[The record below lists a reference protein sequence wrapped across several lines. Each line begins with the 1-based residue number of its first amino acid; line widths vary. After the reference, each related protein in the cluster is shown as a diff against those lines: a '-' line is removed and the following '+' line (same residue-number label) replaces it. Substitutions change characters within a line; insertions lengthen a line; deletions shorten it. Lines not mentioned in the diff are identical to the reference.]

1 MDAKVIETLNKVVQK
16 VAVDAK
22 AKDNKTSAVEAEY
35 AALKKVKPLTNSQE
49 IERIKKH
56 LGLV

>member
-1 MDAKVIETLNKVVQK
+1 MDAKVIETLDKVVRK

-22 AKDNKTSAVEAEY
+22 AKADNAYTIEAEY
-35 AALKKVKPLTNSQE
+35 AALKKSKPLTNSQE

>member
-1 MDAKVIETLNKVVQK
+1 MDGKVIETLDKVVQK

-22 AKDNKTSAVEAEY
+22 AKADNASAVEAEY
-35 AALKKVKPLTNSQE
+35 AALRKVKPLTNSQE